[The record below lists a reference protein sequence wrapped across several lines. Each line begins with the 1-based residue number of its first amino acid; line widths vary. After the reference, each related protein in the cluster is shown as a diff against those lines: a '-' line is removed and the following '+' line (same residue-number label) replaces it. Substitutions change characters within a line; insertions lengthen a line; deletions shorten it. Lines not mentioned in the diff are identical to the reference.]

1 MEKEKN
7 IFYNLIRKEVI
18 KKITCG
24 LGEVSETDDAIV
36 CYVDKSKIVKEKDEY
51 VIDCYGY
58 NGTNLDLAKKY
69 NISKPVF
76 YIIDDID
83 FSDRLCTGI
92 YGYNGVTIVIT
103 NCNFGEL
110 TNIRNDGACRLYYSK
125 LNNLNLYTE
134 DLATN
139 RADISASKQVVLLAK
154 KMKLFKTGITSSN
167 VTKLYGDLTLYYTHI
182 NSKNC
187 KFSSIGTINVNA
199 SSVEAEEVFDIKC
212 KKFESDSDSY
222 LDVTSSRIIY
232 NNCEVG
238 SGKMHLTKESIDLID
253 KRTQLVNVFNKIRLN
268 CESVCE
274 EEIKKFYD
282 RPLSKVLKIK

>member
-36 CYVDKSKIVKEKDEY
+36 CYVDKSKIAKEKDEY

-139 RADISASKQVVLLAK
+139 RADISASKQVVLFAK
-154 KMKLFKTGITSSN
+154 KMKLFKTDITSSN

-187 KFSSIGTINVNA
+187 KFSSIGTISVNA
-199 SSVEAEEVFDIKC
+199 SSVEAEEDFDIKC
-212 KKFESDSDSY
+212 KN
-222 LDVTSSRIIY
+222 I
-232 NNCEVG
+232 
-238 SGKMHLTKESIDLID
+238 
-253 KRTQLVNVFNKIRLN
+253 
-268 CESVCE
+268 
-274 EEIKKFYD
+274 
-282 RPLSKVLKIK
+282 